1 MKKTKVE
8 NENQLEIY
16 RRDFLD
22 KENEE
27 LIKQEK
33 KYKNAISIYVINK
46 CIISYTKIKL

>member
-33 KYKNAISIYVINK
+33 KIQK
-46 CIISYTKIKL
+46 CHFNLCD